1 MGKSTTYDEFQL
13 DQPPRRN
20 VTARSVALALAVV
33 VITQAIALA
42 ITRVNQPVLSQLGYS
57 YAPAGTSSL
66 GSAGNALILVAFVFA
81 TTLLALFLVRRNKV
95 NLFRLLIF
103 TGTLV
108 AIFVLTLLAADN
120 FLSPLFGERV
130 STTLSLTLA
139 VVLAAILAASTFIAR
154 LASLRSVV
162 TVLLSAEVGS
172 YLASTIPFL
181 TAILIPVVFS
191 IYDIYAVFKGPL
203 KHLISIS
210 PENIGPIS
218 TRVGEFTIGV
228 GDTVFYSMLPSL
240 VFFQFNLVCAIIT
253 ALAVNAGVVFT
264 LYALARSRMLPGL
277 PIPMGMGLLALLLCV
292 RPF

>member
-1 MGKSTTYDEFQL
+1 MGKSTNYDEFQL
-13 DQPPRRN
+13 EQPPSRHIDARN
-20 VTARSVALALAVV
+20 VALALAVV
-33 VITQAIALA
+33 VITQGISVA
-42 ITRVNQPVLSQLGYS
+42 ITQVNQPVLSQIGYS

-66 GSAGNALILVAFVFA
+66 GSAGNALLLVAFVFG
-81 TTLLALFLVRRNKV
+81 TTLFALFLVRRNKV

-103 TGTLV
+103 AGTLV
-108 AIFVLTLLAADN
+108 AIFVLTLLTADN
-120 FLSPLFGERV
+120 FLSPLFDDFTA
-130 STTLSLTLA
+130 TTLSLILA
-139 VVLAAILAASTFIAR
+139 IFFGALLAASTFIPR
-154 LASLRSVV
+154 LASLG
-162 TVLLSAEVGS
+162 TVITILISAEVGS

-181 TAILIPVVFS
+181 TAILIPVTFS

-240 VFFQFNLVCAIIT
+240 VFFHFNLVCALIT
-253 ALAVNAGVVFT
+253 ALAVNAGVVIT
-264 LYALARSRMLPGL
+264 LSALARSRLLPGL
-277 PIPMGMGLLALLLCV
+277 PIPMAMGLIALVLCV